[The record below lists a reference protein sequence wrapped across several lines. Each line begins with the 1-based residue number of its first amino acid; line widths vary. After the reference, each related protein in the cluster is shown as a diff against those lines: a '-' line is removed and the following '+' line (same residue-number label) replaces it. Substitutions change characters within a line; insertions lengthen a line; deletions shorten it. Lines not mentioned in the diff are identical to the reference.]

1 VGGIYGQNCETR
13 GEVLT
18 EEKQNLAEIA
28 RKKRH
33 LYLIQKLNTGN
44 LTKPEIKELE
54 EFEKGEEKRVIVKS
68 LDELREVM
76 NVSERTLFRWKKEGM
91 PVTKE
96 GFYDL
101 EEISEW
107 YKTKVGLIP
116 ADESE
121 GKFYWQELILKCKA
135 RLLEIEVAKAQ
146 GELMPRKEVE
156 QGWAMRV
163 SAVRAEFT
171 ALPDRVAPILA
182 MKEPREI
189 KKLLLDA
196 IIEITDEFAGV
207 KK

>member
-1 VGGIYGQNCETR
+1 
-13 GEVLT
+13 LT

-54 EFEKGEEKRVIVKS
+54 EFEKGEEKRVIVKT
-68 LDELREVM
+68 LEELAEVM
-76 NVSERTLFRWKKEGM
+76 NVSERTIFRWKKEGM

-146 GELMPRKEVE
+146 GELMPRQEVE

-163 SAVRAEFT
+163 AAVRAEFT

>member
-1 VGGIYGQNCETR
+1 MGGIYGQNCETR

>member
-1 VGGIYGQNCETR
+1 VGGVYGQNCETR

-54 EFEKGEEKRVIVKS
+54 EFEKGDEKRVIVKT
-68 LDELREVM
+68 LDELQEVM

>member
-1 VGGIYGQNCETR
+1 
-13 GEVLT
+13 
-18 EEKQNLAEIA
+18 
-28 RKKRH
+28 
-33 LYLIQKLNTGN
+33 
-44 LTKPEIKELE
+44 
-54 EFEKGEEKRVIVKS
+54 
-68 LDELREVM
+68 
-76 NVSERTLFRWKKEGM
+76 M

-146 GELMPRKEVE
+146 GELMPRQEVE

-163 SAVRAEFT
+163 AAVRAEFT

>member
-1 VGGIYGQNCETR
+1 M
-13 GEVLT
+13 T

-54 EFEKGEEKRVIVKS
+54 EFEKSEEKRVIVKT
-68 LDELREVM
+68 LEELAEVM
-76 NVSERTLFRWKKEGM
+76 NVSERTIFRWKKEGM

-146 GELMPRKEVE
+146 GELMPRQEVE

-196 IIEITDEFAGV
+196 IVEITDEFAGI
-207 KK
+207 KR